1 MKNNIQKSVLIVED
15 NVILA
20 ENFERILKHQFCV
33 VNARSAASAIELV
46 DNKIPDFIVLDIL
59 LEGHSAF
66 ALLNELQSYTDTS
79 IIPVVICSDL
89 APELD
94 LNVLKKYG
102 VREVLDKSKMQPS
115 DLLKVLRR
123 LKYEADVYF
132 SNSLA
137 PN

>member
-15 NVILA
+15 NFILA

-59 LEGHSAF
+59 LAF

-123 LKYEADVYF
+123 LKYEAEENF